1 MRLAGIVA
9 AALLLALPAL
19 ASARPLSFGVG
30 LGTTDSENDYDGE
43 ANGTKQ
49 LFGRIGI
56 TPRLGIQLELQ
67 RIEDPYTD
75 IRTGTA
81 LLVVELGRSGNLVPI
96 LVAGLGF
103 DTATSDYAEQSGSHK
118 EGGLGLEY
126 RAEGG
131 LTLGVDARLGGRS
144 VDNDY
149 VTPLREDAI
158 GLWAPN
164 GLVEGEYRSAR
175 LYAAIRF

>member
-1 MRLAGIVA
+1 MRFAGIVA
-9 AALLLALPAL
+9 AALLALPAL
-19 ASARPLSFGVG
+19 AQARPLSFGVG
-30 LGTTDSENDYDGE
+30 LGTTQSDNDYDGE

-49 LFGRIGI
+49 LFGRIGL
-56 TPRLGIQLELQ
+56 TPRLGVQLELQ
-67 RIEDPYTD
+67 RIDDPYTD

-81 LLVVELGRSGNLVPI
+81 LLVVELGRAGNLVPI
-96 LVAGLGF
+96 LVAGMGF
-103 DTATSDYAEQSGSHK
+103 DTASSDYAEQSGSHK

-131 LTLGVDARLGGRS
+131 LTIGADARLGGRS

-149 VTPLREDAI
+149 VTPLREDGLA
-158 GLWAPN
+158 LWAPN

-175 LYAAIRF
+175 IYAAIRF